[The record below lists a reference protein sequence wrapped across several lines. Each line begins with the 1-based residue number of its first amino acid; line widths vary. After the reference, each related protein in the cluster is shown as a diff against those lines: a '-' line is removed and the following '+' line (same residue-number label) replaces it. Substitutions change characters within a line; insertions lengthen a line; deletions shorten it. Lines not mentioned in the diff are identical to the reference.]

1 MKPISEVC
9 NTDCLEYMKTIPD
22 KHFDLAIADPPYQIG
37 TGKSSHGGAGK
48 LRNRVMNQQ
57 AKKFAEWDKA
67 PGKEFFDELFRVCD
81 NVIIWGGNYFDLPPT
96 RCFICWDKVQP
107 WENFSQVEYAWT
119 SFDSPA
125 QLFRF
130 DNRTGNKIHP
140 TQKPV
145 ELYAW
150 ILRKFA
156 KQGDR
161 IFDPM
166 IGSGS
171 SRIAAYKMGFDFVG
185 CELDKEYYKKSI
197 ERFNKECLG
206 QIKMPNGKTVKQLSL
221 FEL

>member
-1 MKPISEVC
+1 MTSEVF
-9 NTDCLEYMKTIPD
+9 NIDCMDYMKRLPNN
-22 KHFDLAIADPPYQIG
+22 FFSLCIADPPYGIKDAGGQ
-37 TGKSSHGGAGK
+37 TGGSGK
-48 LRNRVMNQQ
+48 LKGRVFNNGYIDR
-57 AKKFAEWDKA
+57 WDKA

-96 RCFICWDKVQP
+96 RCFICWDKMQP

-130 DNRTGNKIHP
+130 DNRTGDKIHP

-171 SRIAAYKMGFDFVG
+171 SRIAAYKMGFDYVG
-185 CELDKEYYKKSI
+185 CELDKEYFDKGC
-197 ERFNKECLG
+197 ERFNRECKGEYVTPSGRKVKEL
-206 QIKMPNGKTVKQLSL
+206 TL
-221 FEL
+221 FE